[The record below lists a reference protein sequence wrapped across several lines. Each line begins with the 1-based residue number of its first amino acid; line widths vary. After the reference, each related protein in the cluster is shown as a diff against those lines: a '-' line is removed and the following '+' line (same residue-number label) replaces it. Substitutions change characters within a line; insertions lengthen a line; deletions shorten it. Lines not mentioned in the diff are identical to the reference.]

1 MPLIPLGRTG
11 LMVSNLCLGT
21 MTWGTQNTQSD
32 GHDQIAMALTTP
44 GARTRASSSLRIA
57 CSISESPAPP
67 YSFGQAAPRNP
78 APWSFRCQARI
89 ASRSLSDPGA
99 GTLASSQARTR

>member
-1 MPLIPLGRTG
+1 MIAGPT
-11 LMVSNLCLGT
+11 
-21 MTWGTQNTQSD
+21 
-32 GHDQIAMALTTP
+32 HQIAIAFTTC

-78 APWSFRCQARI
+78 AACSFRCQARM
-89 ASRSLSDPGA
+89 SSSVLSDPGA
-99 GTLASSQARTR
+99 GTFTASQARTRARKASSSRV